1 MSAPLRVLF
10 LTPYFRPYLGGIER
24 AIEQLTFQIQESADV
39 EAVAVL
45 TTKYSFPRVPQP
57 TWADRDVTPE
67 GIGIYRLDGF
77 PRRAIPYYSVPL
89 VWFSPM
95 QVRRYLEEFN
105 PNVVHFVGDGWFWG
119 HFWSWFWFRSKARF
133 IFTPSYHEL
142 PVSRW
147 WLRPINSFICNV
159 MDSVI
164 ALTRQEQDLVRRDYW
179 VRQQKLGIIGWG
191 APVPDKKGLTA
202 SEARESQSAD
212 TPLTVLCVGRLG
224 RHKGQEWLLNVY
236 QQARDQFNRSVRL
249 VLVGRDEGDEEK
261 LREMVRAS
269 GLEDEVLMVGEVSD
283 EDLAAWY
290 ARSDLFVLF
299 SHYEAFGLVFFE
311 AMAYGAPVLTHDVG
325 ANRELLTRG
334 AVVVSRFDPEEAG
347 SQLVRLVND
356 NEYRQTLGRDAQ
368 EYALAEFTWPA
379 VAEKYLRVYKSGV
392 DRSGTSRGSTMIRN
406 ARLSTSG

>member
-1 MSAPLRVLF
+1 MSGPLRVLF

-24 AIEQLTFQIQESADV
+24 AIEQLTFQIQESTDV

-57 TWADRDVTPE
+57 TWADRDTTPE

-77 PRRAIPYYSVPL
+77 PHRSIPLYSVPL

-119 HFWSWFWFRSKARF
+119 HFWSWFWFRSRARF
-133 IFTPSYHEL
+133 VFTPSYHEL
-142 PVSRW
+142 PISRW

-164 ALTRQEQDLVRRDYW
+164 ALTRQESDLVRRDYW
-179 VRQQKLGIIGWG
+179 VREQKMGIIGWG
-191 APVPDKKGLTA
+191 APVPTAAARGGGRDIDEQGLA
-202 SEARESQSAD
+202 VADAREFQSTEA
-212 TPLTVLCVGRLG
+212 PLTVLCVGRLG
-224 RHKGQEWLLNVY
+224 RHKGQEWLLRVY
-236 QQARDQFNRSVRL
+236 RQVRDQFDRSVRL

-261 LREMVRAS
+261 LREMVKTSA
-269 GLEDEVLMVGEVSD
+269 LEDEVLMVGEVSD

-299 SHYEAFGLVFFE
+299 AHYEAFGLVFFE

-334 AVVVSRFDPEEAG
+334 AVVVPRFDPEEAG
-347 SQLVRLVND
+347 NQLVRLVND
-356 NEYRQTLGRDAQ
+356 NECRQTLGRDAQ

-379 VAEKYLRVYKSGV
+379 VAEKYLRVY
-392 DRSGTSRGSTMIRN
+392 RE
-406 ARLSTSG
+406 

>member
-1 MSAPLRVLF
+1 MSGPLRVLF

-24 AIEQLTFQIQESADV
+24 AIEQLTFQIQESTDV

-57 TWADRDVTPE
+57 TWADRDTTPE

-77 PRRAIPYYSVPL
+77 PRRSIPLYSVPL

-119 HFWSWFWFRSKARF
+119 HFWSWFWFRSRARF
-133 IFTPSYHEL
+133 VFTPSYHEL
-142 PVSRW
+142 PISRW

-164 ALTRQEQDLVRRDYW
+164 ARTRQESDLVRRDYW
-179 VRQQKLGIIGWG
+179 VREQKMGIIGWG
-191 APVPDKKGLTA
+191 APVPTAAARGGGRDIDEQGLA
-202 SEARESQSAD
+202 VADAREFQSTEA
-212 TPLTVLCVGRLG
+212 PLTVLCVGRLG
-224 RHKGQEWLLNVY
+224 RHKGQEWLLRVY
-236 QQARDQFNRSVRL
+236 RQVRDQFDRSVRL

-261 LREMVRAS
+261 LREMVKTSA
-269 GLEDEVLMVGEVSD
+269 LEDEVLMVGEVSD

-334 AVVVSRFDPEEAG
+334 AVVVPRFDPEEAG
-347 SQLVRLVND
+347 NQLVRLVND

-368 EYALAEFTWPA
+368 EYTLAEFTWPA
-379 VAEKYLRVYKSGV
+379 VAEKYLRVY
-392 DRSGTSRGSTMIRN
+392 RE
-406 ARLSTSG
+406 